1 MSHWYLIHT
10 KIRRE
15 QCALQNL
22 ERQGFECYLPQIQS
36 EKLRRGKL
44 AVHAEPLFPRYLFVR
59 LGQGLAAQKSWAP
72 IRSTTGVSRL
82 VAFGNVPAEIDDGL
96 VDLIRAQTGG
106 ADAVRR
112 QFEPGQPIFITQGPF
127 AGLEAV
133 YQMSDGESRVMVL
146 LNILSKNVKMSL
158 APNSIHKAM

>member
-1 MSHWYLIHT
+1 MSNWYLIHT
-10 KIRRE
+10 KIRQE

-22 ERQGFECYLPQIQS
+22 ERQGFECYLPQIQA
-36 EKLRRGKL
+36 EKLRRGAL
-44 AVHAEPLFPRYLFVR
+44 AVHAEPLFPRYLFIR
-59 LGQGLAAQKSWAP
+59 LGQGLAAQSWAP

-82 VAFGNVPAEIDDGL
+82 VAFGNVPAKIDDGL

-106 ADAVRR
+106 ANAVRS
-112 QFEPGQPIFITQGPF
+112 QFETGQPILITQGPF

-146 LNILSKNVKMSL
+146 LNILSKNVKLAL
-158 APNSIHKAM
+158 APSSIRKAN

>member
-10 KIRRE
+10 KIRKE

-22 ERQGFECYLPQIQS
+22 ERQGFECYLPHIPA
-36 EKLRRGKL
+36 EKLRRGAL
-44 AVHAEPLFPRYLFVR
+44 AVVDEPLFPRYLFIR
-59 LGQGLAAQKSWAP
+59 LGGGLEAQSWAP

-82 VAFGNVPAEIDDGL
+82 VTFGNVPAKVGDEL
-96 VDLIRAQTGG
+96 VDAIRSQNAGP
-106 ADAVRR
+106 DAPRR
-112 QFEPGQPIFITQGPF
+112 QFEPGQTVVITQGPF

-146 LNILSKNVKMSL
+146 LNILSKNVNLAL
-158 APNSIHKAM
+158 APKSIRKAN